1 MPALD
6 RKWWTLIAVCTAT
19 FMLLL
24 DITVVN
30 VALPDIQ
37 SSLHASFSDLQW
49 VVDAYSLT
57 LAAFLLTAGVAGDI
71 YGRRKIFAIG
81 LVVFSL
87 ASLVCGLSTT
97 PLMLNLARAVQGVGG
112 AIMFA
117 TSLALIAAAFT
128 GRDRGTAFG
137 IYGAVIGGAV
147 AIGPLIGG
155 AITSGIGWR
164 WIFFVNV
171 PIGAIAVLITFT
183 QIAKSEDL
191 RARKI
196 DWVGFVTFSVSL
208 FLLVFA
214 LVRGND
220 FGWGSATTIGLLA
233 GAAVLMVGFFVNER
247 FAADPMLDLG
257 LFKIPAFVGL
267 STVAF
272 CLAASIFAMFL
283 YLTLYIQ
290 DDLGYGPL
298 AAGVRFLPMTL
309 LIFFTLLLC
318 RASDRA
324 HALAIPAGHRHA
336 LRDRGAPPHGD
347 DPPEFDLDGAPARFP
362 GQGFGVGIV
371 NPVLASGA
379 VSVVQP
385 QRSGMASGA
394 NNTFRQV
401 GIATGIA
408 VLGAVFQSQIVAHTT
423 AALNK
428 SPFGP
433 EMLRQGGAQL
443 QGAMASGEVRQAAAA
458 IPVPAPARRCSA
470 PTTRGSPCTLNHLMY
485 IGAVVALVG
494 AICGFALVR
503 QRDFVIPTGAP
514 SGPPAQGGQGQPRRR
529 RTMPSPLCMR
539 EPFTLEGRF
548 VRLEPLTE
556 AHIPALVEAAALDR
570 STYQWTYTPDGVEQ
584 MTDYVRDALVKVAS
598 QAHVAF
604 ATVRRGAGPDGSDL
618 VVGATRFCELAFW
631 QWPPGASHQR
641 HGVPDVVDI
650 GYTWLAGPAQRTH
663 VNTEAKLLMMT
674 HAFEVWE
681 VHRVALQTDVRNT
694 RSRAAIERIGGQ
706 LDGIM
711 RADRPGSD
719 DTVRTSARFSIVA
732 AEWPEVKER
741 LTARLA
747 LP

>member
-128 GRDRGTAFG
+128 GKDRGTAFG
-137 IYGAVIGGAV
+137 IYGPVIGGAV

-171 PIGAIAVLITFT
+171 PIGAIAVFITFT

-191 RARKI
+191 RVRRI

-220 FGWGSATTIGLLA
+220 FGWASGKTVGLLV
-233 GAAVLMVGFFVNER
+233 GAAVLMVAFFVNER
-247 FAADPMLDLG
+247 YTQDPMLDLG

-267 STVAF
+267 STTAF

-298 AAGVRFLPMTL
+298 AAGIRFLPLTVLAFIVAPIAGKLTVRIHSRYLLGTGLL
-309 LIFFTLLLC
+309 LIAIGCLWMGTTHASSSWTVLLPGF
-318 RASDRA
+318 
-324 HALAIPAGHRHA
+324 IIAGI
-336 LRDRGAPPHGD
+336 
-347 DPPEFDLDGAPARFP
+347 
-362 GQGFGVGIV
+362 GIGTV
-371 NPVLASGA
+371 NPVLAS
-379 VSVVQP
+379 S
-385 QRSGMASGA
+385 
-394 NNTFRQV
+394 
-401 GIATGIA
+401 
-408 VLGAVFQSQIVAHTT
+408 
-423 AALNK
+423 
-428 SPFGP
+428 
-433 EMLRQGGAQL
+433 
-443 QGAMASGEVRQAAAA
+443 
-458 IPVPAPARRCSA
+458 
-470 PTTRGSPCTLNHLMY
+470 
-485 IGAVVALVG
+485 
-494 AICGFALVR
+494 
-503 QRDFVIPTGAP
+503 
-514 SGPPAQGGQGQPRRR
+514 
-529 RTMPSPLCMR
+529 
-539 EPFTLEGRF
+539 
-548 VRLEPLTE
+548 
-556 AHIPALVEAAALDR
+556 
-570 STYQWTYTPDGVEQ
+570 
-584 MTDYVRDALVKVAS
+584 
-598 QAHVAF
+598 
-604 ATVRRGAGPDGSDL
+604 
-618 VVGATRFCELAFW
+618 
-631 QWPPGASHQR
+631 
-641 HGVPDVVDI
+641 
-650 GYTWLAGPAQRTH
+650 
-663 VNTEAKLLMMT
+663 
-674 HAFEVWE
+674 
-681 VHRVALQTDVRNT
+681 
-694 RSRAAIERIGGQ
+694 
-706 LDGIM
+706 
-711 RADRPGSD
+711 
-719 DTVRTSARFSIVA
+719 
-732 AEWPEVKER
+732 
-741 LTARLA
+741 
-747 LP
+747 

>member
-171 PIGAIAVLITFT
+171 PIGAVAVLITFT

-191 RARKI
+191 RARRI

-220 FGWGSATTIGLLA
+220 FGWGSATTISLLV

-247 FAADPMLDLG
+247 FTADPMLDLG

-290 DDLGYGPL
+290 DNLGYGPL

-309 LIFFTLLLC
+309 LIFFTSFFAGRLTVRMQSRFLLGIGMLFVTGGLLLMATTHPDSTWTVLLPGFLVSGL
-318 RASDRA
+318 RGRDRQPGA
-324 HALAIPAGHRHA
+324 GLGRRLGRPAAAQRHGLGRQQHLPPGGHRHRHRRA
-336 LRDRGAPPHGD
+336 RRGVPEPDCGAHHGGAEQVAVRARGVAPRWRPTPGRHVVGRGAPGGGGHPDRRGPQRVAAGVPRRILGD
-347 DPPEFDLDGAPARFP
+347 VEPPDGDRCRCRPGGRGLRVRAGAPARLRDP
-362 GQGFGVGIV
+362 HR
-371 NPVLASGA
+371 
-379 VSVVQP
+379 
-385 QRSGMASGA
+385 RSD
-394 NNTFRQV
+394 R
-401 GIATGIA
+401 
-408 VLGAVFQSQIVAHTT
+408 
-423 AALNK
+423 AA
-428 SPFGP
+428 
-433 EMLRQGGAQL
+433 RC
-443 QGAMASGEVRQAAAA
+443 RAAR
-458 IPVPAPARRCSA
+458 VHPARPAHR
-470 PTTRGSPCTLNHLMY
+470 
-485 IGAVVALVG
+485 
-494 AICGFALVR
+494 VR
-503 QRDFVIPTGAP
+503 
-514 SGPPAQGGQGQPRRR
+514 PR
-529 RTMPSPLCMR
+529 TPSPPCML

-570 STYQWTYTPDGVEQ
+570 TNYQWTVTPNGPEQ
-584 MTDYVRDALVKVAS
+584 MTAYVHDALANVA
-598 QAHVAF
+598 AGTHVAF
-604 ATVRRGAGPDGSDL
+604 VTVRRGRGGGPNGSDL
-618 VVGATRFCELAFW
+618 VVGATRFYDIGFW

-641 HGVPDVVDI
+641 HGVPDAVDI
-650 GYTWLAGPAQRTH
+650 GYHLAGGTGPAHPGQHRGQAADDDPRLRGLGGPPGRRCRPTCATSGRGPPLSASAASSTGSCGRTGRRP
-663 VNTEAKLLMMT
+663 TTPCAPRP
-674 HAFEVWE
+674 ASPSW
-681 VHRVALQTDVRNT
+681 R
-694 RSRAAIERIGGQ
+694 RSGPR
-706 LDGIM
+706 
-711 RADRPGSD
+711 
-719 DTVRTSARFSIVA
+719 
-732 AEWPEVKER
+732 
-741 LTARLA
+741 
-747 LP
+747 

>member
-37 SSLHASFSDLQW
+37 QSLHASFSDLQW

-171 PIGAIAVLITFT
+171 PIGAIAVFITFT

-191 RARKI
+191 RVRRI

-220 FGWGSATTIGLLA
+220 FGWGSGKTIGLLVA
-233 GAAVLMVGFFVNER
+233 AAVLMVAFFVNER
-247 FAADPMLDLG
+247 YTGDPMLDLG

-267 STVAF
+267 STTAF

-290 DDLGYGPL
+290 DNLGYGPL
-298 AAGVRFLPMTL
+298 AAGIRFLPMTL
-309 LIFFTLLLC
+309 LIFFTSFFAGRLTVRLPSRLLLGIGMLVVSGGLLLM
-318 RASDRA
+318 ATTHPNSTWTV
-324 HALAIPAGHRHA
+324 L
-336 LRDRGAPPHGD
+336 L
-347 DPPEFDLDGAPARFP
+347 P
-362 GQGFGVGIV
+362 GFLVSGFGVGIV

-423 AALNK
+423 AALGK
-428 SPFGP
+428 SAYGAADHPPGRCATP
-433 EMLRQGGAQL
+433 GRHGGRGCTPGGGLVPGRRPQRVARRLPLGLLHHLEPSDGDRSGGRLRGRASARSLSSASATSSCPPAPRAGRRPKARQGATPDD
-443 QGAMASGEVRQAAAA
+443 A
-458 IPVPAPARRCSA
+458 VPA
-470 PTTRGSPCTLNHLMY
+470 
-485 IGAVVALVG
+485 V
-494 AICGFALVR
+494 
-503 QRDFVIPTGAP
+503 
-514 SGPPAQGGQGQPRRR
+514 
-529 RTMPSPLCMR
+529 
-539 EPFTLEGRF
+539 
-548 VRLEPLTE
+548 
-556 AHIPALVEAAALDR
+556 
-570 STYQWTYTPDGVEQ
+570 
-584 MTDYVRDALVKVAS
+584 
-598 QAHVAF
+598 
-604 ATVRRGAGPDGSDL
+604 
-618 VVGATRFCELAFW
+618 
-631 QWPPGASHQR
+631 
-641 HGVPDVVDI
+641 
-650 GYTWLAGPAQRTH
+650 
-663 VNTEAKLLMMT
+663 
-674 HAFEVWE
+674 HA
-681 VHRVALQTDVRNT
+681 
-694 RSRAAIERIGGQ
+694 
-706 LDGIM
+706 
-711 RADRPGSD
+711 
-719 DTVRTSARFSIVA
+719 
-732 AEWPEVKER
+732 
-741 LTARLA
+741 
-747 LP
+747 